1 MDCSAIY
8 DAFYVMA
15 IEATQDPQS
24 FSTAAD
30 IFQMAE
36 IPDPVKDLLLRLAI
50 EAETNT
56 VNPDGFAVTALETCE
71 KGF

>member
-1 MDCSAIY
+1 MDCSATY

-24 FSTAAD
+24 FRTAAE

-56 VNPDGFAVTALETCE
+56 VNPDGFATIALETCE
-71 KGF
+71 QGF

>member
-24 FSTAAD
+24 FRTAAE

-36 IPDPVKDLLLRLAI
+36 IPDPVKDLLLQLAI
-50 EAETNT
+50 EAENNT
-56 VNPDGFAVTALETCE
+56 VNPDGFATIALETCE